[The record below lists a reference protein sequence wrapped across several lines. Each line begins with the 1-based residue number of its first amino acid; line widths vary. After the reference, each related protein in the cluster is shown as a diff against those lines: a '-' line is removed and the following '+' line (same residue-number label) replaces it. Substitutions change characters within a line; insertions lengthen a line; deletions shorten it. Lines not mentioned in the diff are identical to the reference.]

1 MLRVHRILFPT
12 DFSATSD
19 AALTP
24 ACHWARR
31 MGAELHLLH
40 VLEALRPE
48 TYPRA
53 ALPDPT
59 VIDTLLAQKARVELE
74 TRRRL
79 AADRGAAVTCA
90 LIEGSSPAPAIL
102 DYAESHD
109 IDLVATSTHGRRGL
123 RRLMLGSVAEEV
135 VQRSSSPVVTLR
147 GENSVY
153 DAIPHRI
160 LVAVDLSDHSEA
172 AIAHA
177 KEIAALFHAELQLLH
192 VVTPPQ
198 VRSYDAMAMPNL
210 LPDLPRLTKEAEK
223 AIESAYERCGGPSG
237 PMSIHVAEG
246 LAVEEI
252 LRFAR
257 ANQSD
262 LVILASHGLTGLSHL
277 LLGSV
282 AERVVRLSSCP
293 VLALKSFGK
302 SLIAKPS
309 DLPAERTA
317 CGRAS

>member
-1 MLRVHRILFPT
+1 MLRVDKILFPT
-12 DFSATSD
+12 DFSPPSD

-24 ACHWARR
+24 TCHWARR
-31 MGAELHLLH
+31 MGAELHLVH
-40 VLEALRPE
+40 VIDALRPE
-48 TYPRA
+48 MYAAGA
-53 ALPDPT
+53 ALPDST
-59 VIDTLLAQKARVELE
+59 ALDTSLAQTARHELE

-79 AADRGAAVTCA
+79 AADRGAAVTAA
-90 LIEGSSPAPAIL
+90 LLEASSPAPGIL

-123 RRLMLGSVAEEV
+123 RRLLLGSVAEEV
-135 VQRSSSPVVTLR
+135 VQRSSSPVLTLR
-147 GENSVY
+147 GENSVF
-153 DAIPHRI
+153 DAVPHRI
-160 LVAVDLSDHSEA
+160 LAAVDLSPHSEA

-192 VVTPPQ
+192 VLSRPQ
-198 VRSYDAMAMPNL
+198 LRSYDPTAIPSFQL
-210 LPDLPRLTKEAEK
+210 DVPRLVKEAEK
-223 AIESAYERCGGPSG
+223 ELATAYERCGGPSG
-237 PMSIHVAEG
+237 PVSIHVGEG

-282 AERVVRLSSCP
+282 AERVVRLSSTP

-317 CGRAS
+317 